1 MNTSSAIDVVL
12 LIRQAK
18 VIALEPSIKSYKAVA
33 KQTQAKKPTNHEDE
47 KIALI
52 LSLVGGFTRWN
63 IFYEKK
69 KAKPMSGCS
78 ISRFATWDF
87 NLAS

>member
-1 MNTSSAIDVVL
+1 MEYFSMNTSSAIDVVL

-47 KIALI
+47 KIALV

-63 IFYEKK
+63 IF
-69 KAKPMSGCS
+69 
-78 ISRFATWDF
+78 R
-87 NLAS
+87 

>member
-12 LIRQAK
+12 LIRQLK
-18 VIALEPSIKSYKAVA
+18 VIALGPSIKRYKAIA

-63 IFYEKK
+63 IF
-69 KAKPMSGCS
+69 
-78 ISRFATWDF
+78 R
-87 NLAS
+87 